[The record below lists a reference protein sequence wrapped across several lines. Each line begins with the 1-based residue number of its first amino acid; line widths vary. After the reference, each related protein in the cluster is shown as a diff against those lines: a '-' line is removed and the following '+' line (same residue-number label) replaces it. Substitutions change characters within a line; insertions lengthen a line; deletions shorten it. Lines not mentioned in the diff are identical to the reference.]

1 MQLNFGMPDG
11 FAGLLAKKYDMMAR
25 GLDINQQDA
34 DTRKLTG
41 TADAGLTNTRAAL
54 LPTESAA
61 QTGLVKAQTGQ
72 VTENTRFIAPLA
84 TSSIG
89 LNNANIGLIGAQTG
103 MVGDQRKLVQQE
115 GKVMPRSAFG
125 FGSPFSTSLGSPLGF
140 GS

>member
-11 FAGLLAKKYDMMAR
+11 FAGLLAKKYDLMAR
-25 GLDINQQDA
+25 GVDISQQDA
-34 DTRKLTG
+34 DTRRLTG
-41 TADAGLTNTRAAL
+41 TADAGLTNIRAGL

-84 TSSIG
+84 QSSIA
-89 LNNANIGLIGAQTG
+89 LNAANVGNVNAQTG
-103 MVGDQRKLVQQE
+103 MVKAQTKLVDQD
-115 GKVMPRSAFG
+115 GKVLPRSAFG
-125 FGSPFSTSLGSPLGF
+125 FMSPQSTSLGSSLGW

>member
-25 GLDINQQDA
+25 GIDINQQDA

-41 TADAGLTNTRAAL
+41 TADAALTNTRAAL

-72 VTENTRFIAPLA
+72 VQENTRFIAPLA
-84 TSSIG
+84 LGQIG
-89 LNNANIGLIGAQTG
+89 LNMANYGNINAQTG
-103 MVGDQRKLVQQE
+103 MIGDQRKLIQQE
-115 GKVMPRSAFG
+115 GKQFPAFG
-125 FGSPFSTSLGSPLGF
+125 FGGF
-140 GS
+140 